1 MKTNTT
7 YILLNLWVFFFVVGG
22 ALHAQNQSESL
33 IKKEA
38 KKDDKTSYICKMCN
52 AHLFDDSKVTL
63 DEHNQL
69 HFVSGLAGHV
79 EGGVQC
85 DMCDH
90 HIGAYDEERGIY
102 LVSIENLHKEE
113 GDGYHCSGCHHT
125 LFQESALLSA
135 DDKHYHFSQIIKEPK
150 SRPADKNNY
159 FKIDIGMQA
168 MSCHGC
174 EATVGTVTDSDHQTF
189 EAELK
194 PSMLTRKGG

>member
-1 MKTNTT
+1 MRAN
-7 YILLNLWVFFFVVGG
+7 YILLNLWFIILAYSVPLMAQD
-22 ALHAQNQSESL
+22 ALNSVIASQVE
-33 IKKEA
+33 
-38 KKDDKTSYICKMCN
+38 KDTVTSYHCKMCK
-52 AHLFDDSKVTL
+52 ALLFDNSKVSI
-63 DEHNQL
+63 DEHNKL
-69 HFVSGLAGHV
+69 HFSSGLAGHV

-102 LVSIENLHKEE
+102 LVSLENLHKED

-125 LFQESALLSA
+125 LFKESALLSS

-150 SRPADKNNY
+150 SRPADKNNF
-159 FKIDIGMQA
+159 FKVDIGMQA

-194 PSMLTRKGG
+194 PSMIIRKKG